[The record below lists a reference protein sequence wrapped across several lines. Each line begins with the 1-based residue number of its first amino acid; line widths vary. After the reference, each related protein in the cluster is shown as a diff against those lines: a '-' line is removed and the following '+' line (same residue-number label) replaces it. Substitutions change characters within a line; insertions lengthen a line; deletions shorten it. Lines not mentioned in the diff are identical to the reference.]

1 MSGDKKVILLIEDSE
16 IASMMAVQSLE
27 SGGFDVRTATGPGDL
42 EEKISADEGF
52 LDGISLM
59 ILDMMLEETHERQRE
74 DKAGSL
80 EGVAMT
86 GSQVGVS
93 LMLAHPHLRSV
104 PFLIYSSKEP
114 EEIESHL
121 EELFEFA
128 KLDENINA
136 NYQGFVSKSSE
147 SGSELLEKA
156 IQILSEDK

>member
-1 MSGDKKVILLIEDSE
+1 MSGEKKVILLIEDSE
-16 IASMMAVQSLE
+16 IAAMMAVQALE
-27 SGGFDVRTATGPGDL
+27 SGGFEVRTATGPGDL
-42 EEKISADEGF
+42 EEKINADEGF
-52 LDGISLM
+52 LQGIDLM
-59 ILDMMLEETHERQRE
+59 ILDMMLEETHERHRE
-74 DKAGSL
+74 DKSGSL

-93 LMLAHPHLRSV
+93 LMLAHPQLRSV

-128 KLDENINA
+128 KLEESINN

-156 IQILSEDK
+156 LQILSGDS

>member
-1 MSGDKKVILLIEDSE
+1 MSGEKKVILLIEDSE
-16 IASMMAVQSLE
+16 IAAMMAVQSLE
-27 SGGFDVRTATGPGDL
+27 SGGFEVRTATGPGDL
-42 EEKISADEGF
+42 EDKIKADPGFIEGI
-52 LDGISLM
+52 DLM

-80 EGVAMT
+80 DSVAMT

-93 LMLAHPHLRSV
+93 LILAHPHLASV

-128 KLDENINA
+128 KLDESINA
-136 NYQGFVSKSSE
+136 NYRGFVSKHSE
-147 SGSELLEKA
+147 AGTELLQQA
-156 IQILSEDK
+156 LQILSGES